1 MFSKSKRIIF
11 SIGHF
16 VKKFDQAP
24 NFVIVRRG
32 RIVLELQIKDLCV
45 GYNGKEILHNISL
58 DIENGSF
65 IAIVGPS
72 GAGKSTLLKQINRLD
87 PGKTGGSIL
96 WRGKD
101 VDDYDVHELRR
112 NLAYVFQ
119 KAVMFNGTT
128 EENIKLSLKYGHE
141 FKPDEIEALY
151 QTVLEEASISQD
163 ILDTPAQDLS
173 GGQQQRVGIARVLLM
188 GSPVLL
194 LDEPTASLDV
204 ETSNKFC
211 QTLKQLKG
219 GPAAKDGKKRT
230 FLMITHRLE
239 EAKFLADKIL
249 MIEAGHIVE
258 YTDCETFFTHPQT
271 QRAAEFLKAQA
282 L

>member
-1 MFSKSKRIIF
+1 M
-11 SIGHF
+11 
-16 VKKFDQAP
+16 
-24 NFVIVRRG
+24 
-32 RIVLELQIKDLCV
+32 LELQIKDLCV
-45 GYNGKEILHNISL
+45 GYNGKEILYNISL

-258 YTDCETFFTHPQT
+258 YTDCKTFFTHPQT

>member
-1 MFSKSKRIIF
+1 M
-11 SIGHF
+11 
-16 VKKFDQAP
+16 
-24 NFVIVRRG
+24 
-32 RIVLELQIKDLCV
+32 LELQIKDLCV

-151 QTVLEEASISQD
+151 QTDGLGRSKYLSRHLGYPCPGLIRRPATAGRNCSCTADGISCF
-163 ILDTPAQDLS
+163 AF
-173 GGQQQRVGIARVLLM
+173 R
-188 GSPVLL
+188 
-194 LDEPTASLDV
+194 
-204 ETSNKFC
+204 
-211 QTLKQLKG
+211 
-219 GPAAKDGKKRT
+219 
-230 FLMITHRLE
+230 
-239 EAKFLADKIL
+239 
-249 MIEAGHIVE
+249 
-258 YTDCETFFTHPQT
+258 
-271 QRAAEFLKAQA
+271 
-282 L
+282 

>member
-1 MFSKSKRIIF
+1 M
-11 SIGHF
+11 
-16 VKKFDQAP
+16 
-24 NFVIVRRG
+24 
-32 RIVLELQIKDLCV
+32 LELQIKDLCV

-173 GGQQQRVGIARVLLM
+173 
-188 GSPVLL
+188 
-194 LDEPTASLDV
+194 
-204 ETSNKFC
+204 
-211 QTLKQLKG
+211 
-219 GPAAKDGKKRT
+219 
-230 FLMITHRLE
+230 
-239 EAKFLADKIL
+239 
-249 MIEAGHIVE
+249 
-258 YTDCETFFTHPQT
+258 
-271 QRAAEFLKAQA
+271 
-282 L
+282 

>member
-1 MFSKSKRIIF
+1 M
-11 SIGHF
+11 
-16 VKKFDQAP
+16 
-24 NFVIVRRG
+24 
-32 RIVLELQIKDLCV
+32 LELQIKDLCV

-141 FKPDEIEALY
+141 FKPDEIEALS